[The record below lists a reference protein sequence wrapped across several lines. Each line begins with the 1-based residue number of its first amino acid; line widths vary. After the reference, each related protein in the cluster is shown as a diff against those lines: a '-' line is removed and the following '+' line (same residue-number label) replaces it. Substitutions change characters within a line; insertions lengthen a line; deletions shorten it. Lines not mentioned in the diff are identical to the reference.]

1 LRSAD
6 LAVDSVAGVLL
17 FPDVFYC
24 STSQNCTLFT
34 FLCFIIY
41 LTKKNNIST
50 RAKKKKQSSIIIMII
65 LPTCTAGSGM

>member
-34 FLCFIIY
+34 FLYFIIY
-41 LTKKNNIST
+41 LTKKKNIST
-50 RAKKKKQSSIIIMII
+50 RAKMKKQSSIIIMII